1 MATIRAAQQPL
12 RTVAAA
18 LAGPSRVRLAR
29 AVPVISNSIIAR
41 SAIIPPQTSIV
52 RAFASTSRLAASPA
66 ASTTTTSPSPQPS
79 SSSSNSESD
88 STQSQSESEGG
99 PEPESDGPPP
109 KSAYARFKLLTK
121 KYGWYALGMYTALSS
136 VDFSLSFLLVHALGV
151 ERISPLFESGM
162 YQYRR
167 IRYGADEAARLGAE
181 AREKARADKEHA
193 EREVAEGKKA
203 GGYWGSRTFWA
214 ELVLAYGI
222 HKTALLPFRAGLTV
236 AWTPKVVGWLTA
248 RGWIGK
254 VSWNALRRLTSLM
267 AGRVRAG
274 CDARAGQDQGRV
286 GTGQGRRAAGQ
297 GVGAGIAIL
306 RCM

>member
-88 STQSQSESEGG
+88 STQSQSERESESG

-167 IRYGADEAARLGAE
+167 IRFGAEEAARLGAE

-254 VSWNALRRLTSLM
+254 VS
-267 AGRVRAG
+267 
-274 CDARAGQDQGRV
+274 
-286 GTGQGRRAAGQ
+286 
-297 GVGAGIAIL
+297 
-306 RCM
+306 